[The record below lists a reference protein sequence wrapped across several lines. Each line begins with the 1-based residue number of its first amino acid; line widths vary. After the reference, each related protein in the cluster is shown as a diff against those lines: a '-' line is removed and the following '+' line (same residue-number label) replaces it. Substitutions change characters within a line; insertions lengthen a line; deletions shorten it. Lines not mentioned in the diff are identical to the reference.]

1 MTRIFIDGEAG
12 TTGLQIRERLQGMA
26 GIELLSIAPERRKD
40 PEAKRELMSQA
51 DLVILCLHDDAAI
64 ESVAMIDSLSGRKPR
79 VIDASIS
86 SGIDFGRGPQRD
98 DFGMLFAGKDASDY
112 ASEGQQRLLVLALC
126 LARLQRDTLLAPTPP
141 VILADDVL
149 GELDDTRR
157 RAFWNEVGE
166 KHQVIATGT
175 VPPPS
180 GEWLTYRVSGGSY
193 LQA

>member
-1 MTRIFIDGEAG
+1 M
-12 TTGLQIRERLQGMA
+12 MA
-26 GIELLSIAPERRKD
+26 GCAWVVGGGAGASRCSVPESAPPPPRR
-40 PEAKRELMSQA
+40 PSPYN
-51 DLVILCLHDDAAI
+51 AA
-64 ESVAMIDSLSGRKPR
+64 M
-79 VIDASIS
+79 
-86 SGIDFGRGPQRD
+86 
-98 DFGMLFAGKDASDY
+98 Y
-112 ASEGQQRLLVLALC
+112 ARLLVLALC

-141 VILADDVL
+141 VILSVDVL

-180 GEWLTYRVSGGSY
+180 GEWLTYRVSGGRY